1 MPDDPFTA
9 ERRRKAEA
17 LAALGLPVYNVDFSP
32 DHTLAGAQRALVDW
46 EGGMPAEDVPGAE
59 GSPGPEVAVAG
70 RLMLHRIQGRSV
82 FSHLEDE
89 SGRMQVWFR
98 QDRLG
103 EPAFEAVK
111 LLDLG
116 DIVGVRGTLMRTRR
130 GEPTVLVEELTPL
143 VKALRQPPE
152 KFHGLQDQETRY
164 RKRYYDL
171 MSSVS
176 QRRHFRTRAALLRSV
191 RHTLEERGFLEVE
204 TPILQLIPG
213 GGHAVPFRTH
223 WNALHTDVYLRI
235 AIELHLK
242 RLLVGGYRRVYE
254 IGRVFRNEGLSP
266 RHNPEFTM
274 LEAYQAYADYGD
286 MRELTEA
293 IVVDA
298 ARAIPAA
305 VNGAAEAE
313 GGDAQ
318 IADAAGP
325 THPTDAAPADV
336 PPPPADPLRRR
347 YGGRDLDLSPPFP
360 ARTMASLIAEVC
372 GFDPVQAWDGGT
384 LEERARQAG
393 VELPAGLGPGTIF
406 NEVYEQKV
414 ERTLHHPTFVLDYPA
429 EVSPLARRRRDDPR
443 FVERFELVV
452 AGRELANA
460 FSELNDPIDQ
470 RARFE
475 EQAAARAGDPDAP
488 PLDQDFLEAIEA
500 GMPPAGGLGV
510 GLDRLTMLLT
520 DSPTIR
526 DVLLFPTMRPGEGG
540 T

>member
-1 MPDDPFTA
+1 MYGRMPDDPLMA
-9 ERRRKAEA
+9 ERRRKGEA
-17 LAALGLPVYNVDFSP
+17 LAALGLPVYNVDFRP
-32 DHTLAGAQRALVDW
+32 DHTLEAARAALVSW
-46 EGGMPAEDVPGAE
+46 EATQPEADAAGPA
-59 GSPGPEVAVAG
+59 VAVAG

-103 EPAFEAVK
+103 EPAFEAVR

-116 DIVGVRGTLMRTRR
+116 DIVGVSGTLMRTRR
-130 GEPTVLVEELTPL
+130 GEPTVLAASLAPL

-152 KFHGLQDQETRY
+152 KFHGLQDQEIRY

-171 MSSVS
+171 MSSVG
-176 QRRHFRTRAALLRSV
+176 QRRHFRTRAELLRSV
-191 RHTLEERGFLEVE
+191 RRTLEGRGFLEVE

-274 LEAYQAYADYGD
+274 LEAYQAYADYAD

-293 IVVDA
+293 IVLEA
-298 ARAIPAA
+298 ARAVPIAVAEDGEAA
-305 VNGAAEAE
+305 SGVGGAAP
-313 GGDAQ
+313 D
-318 IADAAGP
+318 P
-325 THPTDAAPADV
+325 
-336 PPPPADPLRRR
+336 DPLHRR
-347 YGGRDLDLSPPFP
+347 YGGRELDLTPPFA
-360 ARTMASLIAEVC
+360 ARTMATLIEERC
-372 GFDPVQAWDGGT
+372 GFDPVRAWDDGT
-384 LEERARQAG
+384 LAERARQAG
-393 VELPAGLGPGTIF
+393 VELPAGAGLGAIF
-406 NEVYEQKV
+406 NEVYEQRV
-414 ERTLHHPTFVLDYPA
+414 ERDLFDPTFVLDYPA
-429 EVSPLARRRRDDPR
+429 EISPLARRRRDDPR

-470 RARFE
+470 RARFD
-475 EQAAARAGDPDAP
+475 EQARQRDLGATETQ
-488 PLDQDFLEAIEA
+488 PLDEDFLEAIEA
-500 GMPPAGGLGV
+500 GMPPAGGLGIGV
-510 GLDRLTMLLT
+510 DRLVMLLT
-520 DSPTIR
+520 DSPGIR
-526 DVLLFPTMRPGEGG
+526 DVLLFPTMRPAGG
-540 T
+540 AEDDG